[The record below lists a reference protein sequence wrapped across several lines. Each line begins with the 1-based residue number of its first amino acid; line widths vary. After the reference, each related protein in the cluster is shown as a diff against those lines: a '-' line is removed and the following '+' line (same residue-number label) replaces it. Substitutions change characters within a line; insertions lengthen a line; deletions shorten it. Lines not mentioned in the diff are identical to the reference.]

1 MDISIL
7 GATGSIGLQA
17 INVAKS
23 LGIRVK
29 AIAGGTDFQKMI
41 PLIISLKPDLAA
53 MYNEQAALS
62 LREFA
67 SNSPNFPKTKIVAG
81 MDGLLDC
88 AVTADLLLN
97 AVVGSV
103 GLKPT
108 LAALTAKKEVALA
121 NKETLVAAGSLV
133 METAR
138 QNGVQIRPI
147 DSEHSAIWQCLAG
160 AEKESVDSLILT
172 ASGGAFRNKNK
183 AEIALLKAKD
193 ALKHPNWDMGA
204 KITIDCAT
212 MVNKGL
218 EYIEAHWLFDMPY
231 ERIKIVIHPQ
241 SIVHSMVQFKDGATL
256 AQLGNPDMEQPI
268 QYALTY
274 PDRLPRATK
283 PLDFCE
289 IGELNFTA
297 PDFDRFPALDLVIK
311 AAKTGGTMPAIVN
324 KVNELL
330 VAQFLRGKIGFYDI
344 SGYLAEAIA
353 KHSVMPITSI
363 ENVIAAEEWATEWV
377 KGLAI

>member
-1 MDISIL
+1 M